1 MASTNVTLD
10 DLLNRVIE
18 LEKRKYELTV
28 DYLYQTD
35 YTDPSTSSTITLN
48 KPYNEYKLILVVH
61 AWADYSQTSTTLID
75 VKNAPK
81 LSHCIISRHEN
92 SIMRFS
98 SLTTITIAYE
108 TDGASLSNNPI
119 IAVIGIK

>member
-1 MASTNVTLD
+1 MANTNVTLD
-10 DLLNRVIE
+10 ELLDRVIE
-18 LEKRKYELTV
+18 LEKRKYRLTV

-35 YTDPSTSSTITLN
+35 YSGGSSDSTITLN
-48 KPYNEYKLILVVH
+48 KPYNEYELILIIH
-61 AWADYSQTSTTLID
+61 AWAGYSQTSTTLID
-75 VKNAPK
+75 TKNAPK

-98 SLTTITIAYE
+98 SLTTITITYE

>member
-1 MASTNVTLD
+1 MANTSITLD
-10 DLLNRVIE
+10 ELLDRVIE
-18 LEKRKYELTV
+18 LEKRRYELTV

-35 YTDPSTSSTITLN
+35 YSGSGSDSTITLN
-48 KPYNEYKLILVVH
+48 KPYNEYKLILIIH
-61 AWADYSQTSTTLID
+61 AWAGYSQTSTTLID

-98 SLTTITIAYE
+98 SLTQIDITYE
-108 TDGASLSNNPI
+108 TDGALLSNNPV

>member
-35 YTDPSTSSTITLN
+35 YTDPSTTTVTLN

-61 AWADYSQTSTTLID
+61 AWAGYSQTSTTLID

-81 LSHCIISRHEN
+81 LSHCINSRHEN

-98 SLTTITIAYE
+98 SLTQIDITYE
-108 TDGASLSNNPI
+108 TDGASLSNNPV

>member
-61 AWADYSQTSTTLID
+61 AWAGYSQTSTTLID
-75 VKNAPK
+75 VKK
-81 LSHCIISRHEN
+81 CSK
-92 SIMRFS
+92 SIT
-98 SLTTITIAYE
+98 LYY
-108 TDGASLSNNPI
+108 L
-119 IAVIGIK
+119 

>member
-35 YTDPSTSSTITLN
+35 YTDPSTSSTITLS
-48 KPYNEYKLILVVH
+48 KPYNEYKLILIVH
-61 AWADYSQTSTTLID
+61 AWAGYSQTSTTLID
-75 VKNAPK
+75 VKNTPK
-81 LSHCIISRHEN
+81 LSHCIISRREN

>member
-1 MASTNVTLD
+1 MANTSITLD
-10 DLLNRVIE
+10 ELLDRVIE
-18 LEKRKYELTV
+18 LEKRRYELTV

-35 YTDPSTSSTITLN
+35 YSDSSATSTITLN

-61 AWADYSQTSTTLID
+61 AWAGYSQTSTTLID

-98 SLTTITIAYE
+98 SLTQIDITYE
-108 TDGASLSNNPI
+108 TDGASSSNNPV

>member
-35 YTDPSTSSTITLN
+35 YTDPSTSSTITLS
-48 KPYNEYKLILVVH
+48 KPYNEYKLILIVH
-61 AWADYSQTSTTLID
+61 AWAGYSQTSTTLID
-75 VKNAPK
+75 VKNTPK